1 MINETKD
8 SIANVTTIV
17 GSAAS
22 VMNFNEILTLALIVT
37 GIVLNLVRIYE
48 VRRKAKQDQ

>member
-17 GSAAS
+17 GSGAAM
-22 VMNFNEILTLALIVT
+22 MNFNEILTLALIVT

-48 VRRKAKQDQ
+48 VRKRNK